1 MTLRYSGIVHI
12 VGEPDAGKTICAI
25 QVAHPSKIAF
35 FHDDVKV
42 PPVKP
47 SDFGLFVDLV
57 QEAKGL
63 TLMKFREFVLNKIY
77 KIKPNS
83 YDAIIF
89 DTWPRFGLSLRQY
102 AILNPAEFREMNTF
116 SKLGSAKGGEMWGE
130 AHRYEAL
137 VISELAKI
145 APFVGLVTHLKDAY
159 EGGAKTGRKIPDAGK
174 SFDRVC
180 NFRVWLRHNPDSG
193 VPIGLV
199 LKRLN
204 ESKVTEKGLEVVNIL
219 PWKLVPKNGENSV
232 WDVIER
238 YRGNPFGNR
247 QPMADETPDN
257 FEMSILTGVMTKE
270 QREIWQANLKEKF
283 ILEREEASL
292 LDSQEDEIVAR
303 VKELA
308 QNPDNGLIEIMEEI
322 NKPVEQGG
330 FGRDFGPAD
339 IQGYMD
345 R

>member
-1 MTLRYSGIVHI
+1 MTLRYQGITHFT
-12 VGEPDAGKTICAI
+12 GDPDSGKTIAML
-25 QVAHPSKIAF
+25 QVTHPSRIAF

-47 SDFGLFVDLV
+47 ADFGLFVDLV
-57 QEAKGL
+57 QEAKGRKL
-63 TLMKFREFVLNKIY
+63 LELRQFVLDKLY
-77 KIKPNS
+77 TLKPGKF
-83 YDAIIF
+83 DAIIF
-89 DTWPRFGLSLRQY
+89 DTWARFGLSLRQY

-159 EGGAKTGRKIPDAGK
+159 EGGAKTGRKIPDAGR

-204 ESKVTEKGLEVVNIL
+204 ESKVTERGLEVVNVL
-219 PWKLVPKNGENSV
+219 PWKLVPKDDENSV
-232 WDVIER
+232 WDTIDR
-238 YRGNPFGNR
+238 YRSSPFGNR
-247 QPMADETPDN
+247 QSLPDETPN
-257 FEMSILTGVMTKE
+257 AFEMSILTGVMTKE
-270 QREIWQANLKEKF
+270 QREIWQANLKEKHN
-283 ILEREEASL
+283 LEQEEL
-292 LDSQEDEIVAR
+292 TLIDTQEGDIVAR
-303 VKELA
+303 VKAMDSEGL
-308 QNPDNGLIEIMEEI
+308 GLIEITDAI
-322 NKPVEQGG
+322 NSE
-330 FGRDFGPAD
+330 FSRDFGPGD
-339 IQGYMD
+339 ISNYLD
-345 R
+345 RS

>member
-1 MTLRYSGIVHI
+1 MALRYSGITHFT
-12 VGEPDAGKTICAI
+12 GDPDSGKTIAML

-63 TLMKFREFVLNKIY
+63 TLLKFRQFVLDKLY
-77 KIKPNS
+77 TLKPGKFE
-83 YDAIIF
+83 AIIF
-89 DTWPRFGLSLRQY
+89 DTWARFGLSLRQY
-102 AILNPAEFREMNTF
+102 AILNPAEFREMSTF
-116 SKLGSAKGGEMWGE
+116 SKLGSAKGGEMWAE

-145 APFVGLVTHLKDAY
+145 APFVGLVTHLKDIY
-159 EGGAKTGRKIPDAGK
+159 EAGARTGGKKPDAGK

-204 ESKVTEKGLEVVNIL
+204 ESKVTERGLEVVNIL

-232 WDVIER
+232 WDVVER

-247 QPMADETPDN
+247 QPMPDETPDP

-270 QREIWQANLKEKF
+270 QRQIWQANLKEKF
-283 ILEREEASL
+283 IMEREEVAL
-292 LDSQEDEIVAR
+292 LDSQEDAILAK
-303 VKELA
+303 VKELVG
-308 QNPDNGLIEIMEEI
+308 NPDNGPIEIMDAI
-322 NKPVEQGG
+322 NAEFQK
-330 FGRDFGPAD
+330 DFGIGD

-345 R
+345 RS

>member
-1 MTLRYSGIVHI
+1 MTLRYSGITHFT
-12 VGEPDAGKTICAI
+12 GDPDSGKTIAML
-25 QVAHPSKIAF
+25 QVTHPSKIAF

-63 TLMKFREFVLNKIY
+63 TLMKFRQFVLDKLY
-77 KIKPNS
+77 TLKSGKFE
-83 YDAIIF
+83 AIIF

-102 AILNPAEFREMNTF
+102 AILNPQEFREMNTF

-204 ESKVTEKGLEVVNIL
+204 ESKVTENGLEVVNIL
-219 PWKLVPKNGENSV
+219 PWKLTPNDTDKSV
-232 WDVIER
+232 WDVIDR
-238 YRGNPFGNR
+238 YRSQPFGNR
-247 QPMADETPDN
+247 PALPKESPDN

-292 LDSQEDEIVAR
+292 FDSQEDEIVTRIKAMDS
-303 VKELA
+303 EGL
-308 QNPDNGLIEIMEEI
+308 GLIDI
-322 NKPVEQGG
+322 VEAVNSE
-330 FGRDFGPAD
+330 FGRDFGPGD
-339 IQGYMD
+339 IQTYMD

>member
-1 MTLRYSGIVHI
+1 MTLRYSGITHFT
-12 VGEPDAGKTICAI
+12 GDPDSGKTIAML
-25 QVAHPSKIAF
+25 QVTHPSKIAF

-47 SDFGLFVDLV
+47 NDFGLFVDLV
-57 QEAKGL
+57 QEAKGKKL
-63 TLMKFREFVLNKIY
+63 LEFRQLVLDRLY
-77 KIKPNS
+77 KLKPNQFE
-83 YDAIIF
+83 AIIF
-89 DTWPRFGLSLRQY
+89 DTWARFGLSLRQY

-219 PWKLVPKNGENSV
+219 PWKLVPKDGESSV
-232 WDVIER
+232 WDVIDR
-238 YRGNPFGNR
+238 YRGQPFGNR
-247 QPMADETPDN
+247 QPMQDETPDN

-283 ILEREEASL
+283 VLERESEFL
-292 LDSQEDEIVAR
+292 VDSQEDDIVTR
-303 VKELA
+303 VKAMDSEGL
-308 QNPDNGLIEIMEEI
+308 GLIDI
-322 NKPVEQGG
+322 VEQINSE
-330 FGRDFGPAD
+330 FGRDFGPSD
-339 IQGYMD
+339 IQAYMD
-345 R
+345 RG

>member
-1 MTLRYSGIVHI
+1 MTLRYQGITHFT
-12 VGEPDAGKTICAI
+12 GDPDSGKTIAML

-57 QEAKGL
+57 QETKGL
-63 TLMKFREFVLNKIY
+63 TLLKFREFVLQKLY
-77 KIKPNS
+77 KLKPNQFE
-83 YDAIIF
+83 AIIF
-89 DTWPRFGLSLRQY
+89 DTWARFGLSLKQY
-102 AILNPAEFREMNTF
+102 AILNPGEFREMSTF
-116 SKLGSAKGGEMWGE
+116 SKLGAAKGGEMWAE

-204 ESKVTEKGLEVVNIL
+204 ESKVTERGLEVVNIL
-219 PWKLVPKNGENSV
+219 PWKLVPKNGEDSV
-232 WDVIER
+232 WDVVER
-238 YRGNPFGNR
+238 YR
-247 QPMADETPDN
+247 
-257 FEMSILTGVMTKE
+257 
-270 QREIWQANLKEKF
+270 AN
-283 ILEREEASL
+283 
-292 LDSQEDEIVAR
+292 
-303 VKELA
+303 
-308 QNPDNGLIEIMEEI
+308 G
-322 NKPVEQGG
+322 
-330 FGRDFGPAD
+330 
-339 IQGYMD
+339 
-345 R
+345 